1 MNYPINCQNNTKY
14 KRKIVTRKQQTQTVW
29 RDKELSKKWKA
40 GCVGQFAVRSALHYH
55 EDYSLTYAHEMIT
68 TDTLKNF

>member
-1 MNYPINCQNNTKY
+1 
-14 KRKIVTRKQQTQTVW
+14 
-29 RDKELSKKWKA
+29 
-40 GCVGQFAVRSALHYH
+40 VGQFAVRSALHYH